1 MWVPAANFRGSPLT
15 RLVPG
20 AVRDLRG
27 RRRITR
33 AMPPILPR
41 FIDEMERVRSSLTR
55 SAAAVLVLFVAGF
68 LLAPQLFEVL
78 VEPLR
83 SRLQPG
89 QSLIGTGVAEVF
101 FVEIKVAFL
110 AAVMAGSPVI
120 FYQVWRLLAPLFG
133 AAGKTV
139 YLVGFVGT
147 TSLFFLSGAV
157 FCYQTVLPLAFL
169 YFLDQYGALGVQ
181 PEIRVAE
188 YFSFFFRIVVAF
200 GVTFQLP
207 IFSFFL
213 ARMGVCNHR
222 FLWHHFRYAVL
233 VMFVLAAVLTPPDVV
248 SQVLLAGPL
257 IALYVLS
264 IGVAYVFSRKPP
276 E

>member
-1 MWVPAANFRGSPLT
+1 MT
-15 RLVPG
+15 
-20 AVRDLRG
+20 DD
-27 RRRITR
+27 
-33 AMPPILPR
+33 PILPK
-41 FIDEMERVRSSLTR
+41 FVHQMERIRSCVAWSL
-55 SAAAVLVLFVAGF
+55 AAVFVPFVVGF

-78 VEPLR
+78 VEPLK

-110 AAVMAGSPVI
+110 AGVLAGSPVI
-120 FYQVWRLLAPLFG
+120 FLQSWRMVAPAFG
-133 AAGKTV
+133 AEGKTR
-139 YLVGFVGT
+139 YMVGFVSAT
-147 TSLFFLSGAV
+147 TVFFLSGAL
-157 FCYQTVLPLAFL
+157 FCYQAVLPVAFL
-169 YFLDQYGALGVQ
+169 YFLDQYGSLQVN
-181 PEIRVAE
+181 PEIRVSE

-207 IFSFFL
+207 VFSFFL
-213 ARMGVCNHR
+213 ARAGIWNHR

-257 IALYVLS
+257 IALYLLS
-264 IGVAYVFSRKPP
+264 IGVAYIFGRKP
-276 E
+276 

>member
-1 MWVPAANFRGSPLT
+1 MT
-15 RLVPG
+15 
-20 AVRDLRG
+20 
-27 RRRITR
+27 
-33 AMPPILPR
+33 PILLR
-41 FIDEMERVRSSLTR
+41 LTDELERVRSSLTR
-55 SAAAVLVLFVAGF
+55 SLAAVLALFVVSF

-110 AAVMAGSPVI
+110 AAVLAGSPVI
-120 FYQVWRLLAPLFG
+120 FFQVWRLLAPLFG
-133 AAGKTV
+133 AEGKTA

-147 TSLFFLSGAV
+147 TSLFFLSGAA
-157 FCYQTVLPLAFL
+157 FCYQAVLPLAFL
-169 YFLDQYGALGVQ
+169 YFLDQYGTLGVN

-207 IFSFFL
+207 VFSFFL
-213 ARMGVCNHR
+213 ARMGVWNHR

-248 SQVLLAGPL
+248 SQLLLAGPL

-264 IGVAYVFSRKPP
+264 IGIAYIFGRKPP

>member
-1 MWVPAANFRGSPLT
+1 MT
-15 RLVPG
+15 
-20 AVRDLRG
+20 
-27 RRRITR
+27 
-33 AMPPILPR
+33 PILPR
-41 FIDEMERVRSSLTR
+41 LTDELERVRWSLTR
-55 SAAAVLVLFVAGF
+55 SLAAVTVLFAVSF

-78 VEPLR
+78 VDPLR

-110 AAVMAGSPVI
+110 AAVLVGSPII
-120 FYQVWRLLAPLFG
+120 FHQVWCLLAPLFG
-133 AAGKTV
+133 AEGRTV

-147 TSLFFLSGAV
+147 TTVFFLSGAV
-157 FCYQTVLPLAFL
+157 FCYQAVLPLAFL
-169 YFLDQYGALGVQ
+169 YFLEQYGSLGVN

-207 IFSFFL
+207 VFSFFL
-213 ARMGVCNHR
+213 ARMGVCNHH

-233 VMFVLAAVLTPPDVV
+233 AMFVVAAVLTPPDVV

-257 IALYVLS
+257 IGLYLLS
-264 IGVAYVFSRKPP
+264 IGIAYIFGRKPP